1 MGSHWRKIAL
11 GAAFGVVA
19 IVAVATGVSLM
30 SSRDRRPAL
39 VAVRPLAPVTRSS
52 TIIVPVAI
60 SQTAIRDALERTAP
74 RELSGK
80 PELPSLPLLSDA
92 DIGWSV
98 TRGPFTVSVRPE
110 GLSISTALTGSMHA
124 SGPFGGP
131 SGLLGRSGDLQG
143 LLGNLLGG
151 SPGSAPRGRQEGRT
165 QEQRA
170 DVRGTATVIAHPSLL
185 PDWRVEP
192 NLTSQVTMSD
202 ESLSVMGMKLSVPDS
217 IRPLLDRAIDEQVAL
232 LGAAVKNSPVV
243 EAAARN
249 EWAKMCRSVSL
260 GALDPQMPNLWLELR
275 PTRAFAAN
283 PRIVEQAVYLTV
295 GVQADTR
302 IVPNETKPECPFPAQ
317 LEIVQ
322 QMEQGRLNIGLPI
335 DIPFTEIN
343 RLMEA
348 QLKGKI
354 FPEDKSSAF
363 SATINGVSIAASG
376 DKLLISV
383 AVRANETKSWFG
395 FGADATIHVWGR
407 PVLDRAR
414 QMLRLADVSLD
425 VESQAAFGMLGAAA
439 RAALPYLE
447 QTLSDK
453 AVIDLVPLAQEARKN
468 IAKAVADFSK
478 RNDAIR
484 VDAQALD
491 LRLVGLEFD
500 AKTLRVIGEAAG
512 TVRAAVLKLDE
523 KLN

>member
-1 MGSHWRKIAL
+1 MRSHWRKIAL
-11 GAAFGVVA
+11 GVAVGVVA
-19 IVAVATGVSLM
+19 VVAIAIGM
-30 SSRDRRPAL
+30 SWFGPRDRRPAL
-39 VAVRPLAPVTRSS
+39 AAVPPLAPVTRSS

-60 SQTAIRDALERTAP
+60 AQTAIRDVLEKAAP

-80 PELPSLPLLSDA
+80 PEIPSLPFVSDA

-98 TRGPFTVSVRPE
+98 SRGPFTLSGRPE
-110 GLSISTALTGSMHA
+110 GLSISTAFSGSMRA
-124 SGPFGGP
+124 SGQFADS
-131 SGLLGRSGDLQG
+131 SGLLGQSRDLQG
-143 LLGNLLGG
+143 LLGSLLGG
-151 SPGSAPRGRQEGRT
+151 NAAPSPSQGQGGKG

-170 DVRGTATVIAHPSLL
+170 EVRGAVTLIARPSLL
-185 PDWRVEP
+185 PNWRVEP
-192 NLTSQVTMSD
+192 NLTSQVTLAD
-202 ESLSVMGMKLSVPDS
+202 ASLSVMGMKLSVPDS
-217 IRPLLDRAIDEQVAL
+217 IRPLLDRAVNEQVSL
-232 LGAAVKNSPVV
+232 LQATVRNNPFV

-260 GALDPQMPNLWLELR
+260 GALDPQMPDLWLELR

-283 PRIVEQAVYLTV
+283 PRIDERSVFLTV
-295 GVQADTR
+295 GVQADAR

-317 LEIVQ
+317 LDIVQ
-322 QMEQGRLNIGLPI
+322 QMQQGRVSIALPI

-348 QLKGKI
+348 QLKGKT
-354 FPEDKSSAF
+354 FPEDKSGAF
-363 SATINGVSIAASG
+363 VATIKSVSVAASG
-376 DKLLISV
+376 DRLLISV

-407 PVLDRAR
+407 PILDPAR
-414 QMLRLADVSLD
+414 QILRLGDMSLD
-425 VESQAAFGMLGAAA
+425 VESQAAFGTLGAAA

-468 IAKAVADFSK
+468 VAKAMADFTK
-478 RNDAIR
+478 RTDSIR
-484 VDAQALD
+484 VDAEVTD

-500 AKTLRVIGEAAG
+500 AKTLRVVGEADG
-512 TVRAAVLKLDE
+512 TVRAAVMKLDD
-523 KLN
+523 K